1 MWDKF
6 NAELS
11 EGRKTILLCDDRE
24 WDTFIGIGSCQK
36 DVNKGGL
43 FVKLGAGALI
53 N

>member
-11 EGRKTILLCDDRE
+11 EGRKTILLRDDRK
-24 WDTFIGIGSCQK
+24 WDTFIGMGPSNK
-36 DVNKGGL
+36 DVDKGGL